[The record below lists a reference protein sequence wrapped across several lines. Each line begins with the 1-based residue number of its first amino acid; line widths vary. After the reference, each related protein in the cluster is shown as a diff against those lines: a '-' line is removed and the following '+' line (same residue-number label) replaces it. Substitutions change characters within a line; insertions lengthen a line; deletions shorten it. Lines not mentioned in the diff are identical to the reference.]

1 MTAITRLALVA
12 AAIAAPL
19 AVGACSSGT
28 PTTYY
33 TLAAESS
40 PANTPAPAR
49 RGPAIVA
56 LGPVQMPDYLDRPQI
71 VVRETDYRL
80 HLATADVWAA
90 PLSDMVPRVLIDDLS
105 RRLPG
110 TRVVGFPQVSG
121 PNFDYRVAVDITRF
135 DVDAEGTAAVAARW
149 QIYPAAS
156 TRAVV
161 VEDSTAER
169 RSSESGYPAA
179 VAALS
184 GALADLGDHIAQ
196 ALIALPVSTSAA
208 DAR

>member
-1 MTAITRLALVA
+1 MQQRN
-12 AAIAAPL
+12 
-19 AVGACSSGT
+19 

-40 PANTPAPAR
+40 PANTPAPASAR

-80 HLATADVWAA
+80 HLATTDVWAA

-121 PNFDYRVAVDITRF
+121 PNFEYRVSVDITRF
-135 DVDAEGTAAVAARW
+135 DVDAEGTATLAARW

-184 GALADLGDHIAQ
+184 GTLADLSDRIAQ
-196 ALIALPVSTSAA
+196 TLITLPVSTSPA